1 MKKPKIENYFKFNGL
16 LIIAAAIITV
26 ASLITG
32 GYITEGYALKINDV
46 SDKRIKA
53 PKQVE
58 NTVATEKLRKHAY
71 ESVTVRYKVDA
82 ETNEKIIEGLSEL
95 FRESDL
101 LRKKTAEIFIP
112 ERSHQEQ
119 ASPLPEEALPT
130 ETEQEEG
137 APKSNTAPADT
148 KNPVQKEEPPVY
160 ENSPILEYLTV
171 TQIEFLINMAD
182 DAYKLFKEN
191 TAKLAHESLEAGIK
205 EEALTKALVDL
216 KAEFSKAYPEADISE
231 LGYEIASS
239 FIAPNLSEDR
249 EATEK
254 LRQEKMKEV
263 EPVYYRKGQTIVDDG
278 EIVSEEAY
286 TALDSLGL
294 ISKGYKEN
302 IVPIIGAVLLVI
314 CIFGFSCLYIYYYNE
329 KLYKSPSESLL
340 LFVIYTIIILLVRF
354 SYSTIPHVFLPVIAF
369 SMLVSMLLD
378 SRLAIVLNIGFTIFT
393 VLIANG
399 SLETALYFIISGTF
413 MAILA
418 RHANQRNIIYF
429 IGLIISFASVIVYL
443 SIGLLTGRKI
453 DSAIVINT
461 SYAFLNG
468 FMTVIVCMGSLPF
481 WETMFGVVTP
491 IKLLDLTNPN
501 NELLR
506 RLTIEAPGT
515 YHHSLIVAN
524 LAETAAYDIKADT
537 NIARVGGYY
546 HDIGKL
552 KYPQYFSENQLGEN
566 PHDDLDPY
574 SSVQIITSH
583 VSLGLEM
590 ADERKLPKVIKD
602 IIEEHHGNT
611 VVKYFYYKAKK
622 ENADEEINEADFR
635 YKHRKPQTR
644 ESAII
649 MLADTV
655 EAAVRSMI
663 SKSKK
668 MEEVEEMVRSLIKDK
683 IDDNQLIDSQ
693 MTMKDIDTVS
703 NSFMRVFKGM
713 YHERI
718 PYPKM
723 ETPKKAIP
731 KEAIPKEE
739 VS

>member
-1 MKKPKIENYFKFNGL
+1 MKKPKIGNYFRFNALL
-16 LIIAAAIITV
+16 LIAASVITI

-58 NTVATEKLRKHAY
+58 NTVATEKLRQHAY
-71 ESVTVRYKVDA
+71 ESVTTRYKVDA
-82 ETNEKIIEGLSEL
+82 ETNEKIIEGLSE
-95 FRESDL
+95 FFQESDL
-101 LRKKTAEIFIP
+101 LRKKSSEIFIP
-112 ERSHQEQ
+112 ERSNGETGDT
-119 ASPLPEEALPT
+119 LPEEVPSAEAAPD
-130 ETEQEEG
+130 EEMPQ
-137 APKSNTAPADT
+137 ANTAGLDTKKPADT
-148 KNPVQKEEPPVY
+148 KEPPVY
-160 ENSPILEYLTV
+160 ENSFLLEYLTV
-171 TQIEFLINMAD
+171 SQIEFLINMAD
-182 DAYKLFKEN
+182 DQYKPFKEN
-191 TAKLAHESLEAGIK
+191 ATKLVNEALEAGIK

-216 KAEFSKAYPEADISE
+216 KAEFSKTYTEADISE
-231 LGYEIASS
+231 LGYDIASS
-239 FIAPNLSEDR
+239 FIAPNLSEDL

-254 LRQEKMKEV
+254 LRQEKMKEI
-263 EPVYYRKGQTIVDDG
+263 EPVYYRKGQTIIDDG

-286 TALDSLGL
+286 AALDSLGL

-314 CIFGFSCLYIYYYNE
+314 CIFGFSCLYIFYYNE
-329 KLYKSPSESLL
+329 KLYKSPSEALL
-340 LFVIYTIIILLVRF
+340 LFVIYTTIILLVRL

-378 SRLAIVLNIGFTIFT
+378 SRLAIVLNIGVTILT

-399 SLETALYFIISGTF
+399 SLEIALYFIISGTF

-429 IGLIISFASVIVYL
+429 IGLIISFASVMVFL
-443 SIGLLTGRKI
+443 SIGLLTERKL
-453 DSAIVINT
+453 DSTIIINT

-583 VSLGLEM
+583 VSIGLEM
-590 ADERKLPKVIKD
+590 ADERKLPKAIKD

-611 VVKYFYYKAKK
+611 LVKYFYHKAKK
-622 ENADEEINEADFR
+622 EDADEEINEADFR
-635 YKHRKPQTR
+635 YKHRRPQTR

-668 MEEVEEMVRSLIKDK
+668 MEEVEEMVRNLIKDK

-693 MTMKDIDTVS
+693 LTMKDIDTVS

-723 ETPKKAIP
+723 ETPKKAV
-731 KEAIPKEE
+731 PKEE